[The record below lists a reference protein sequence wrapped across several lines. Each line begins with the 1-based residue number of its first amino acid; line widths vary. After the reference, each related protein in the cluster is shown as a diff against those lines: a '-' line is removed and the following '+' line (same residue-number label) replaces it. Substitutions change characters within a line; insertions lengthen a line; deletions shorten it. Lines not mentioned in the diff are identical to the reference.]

1 MKETDLNGMGPEG
14 FRDAIEYFAD
24 NKNEYSKEELY
35 SAFVV
40 VTRLYLDELISARQ
54 IENLFVKKYGEGPA
68 LILSPLR
75 KALRIS
81 EELKAVAASS
91 DTVIK
96 ENALAASGEDPCSV
110 IRSQFDIIDRLNGEV

>member
-68 LILSPLR
+68 DDFF
-75 KALRIS
+75 
-81 EELKAVAASS
+81 EAVAASS

-96 ENALAASGEDPCSV
+96 EYALAASGEDPCSV
-110 IRSQFDIIDRLNGEV
+110 IRLQFDIIDRLNGEV